1 MARHQLA
8 QRDER
13 KAQGSFCCSPR
24 AGCRRTAAADQGQG
38 SATSA
43 RRPGLADRRTQN
55 IGREE
60 ILSRQPAG
68 EDGPAH
74 LGEHHQGAMDLRAGS
89 PATER
94 RTRSRSL
101 RGSILARTASSRAHD
116 DDRLRFPPVSP
127 AQNRKAGKKES
138 TGRRLSQPC
147 PPCARPSSKS
157 SLDHCRGDVP
167 TAENGFATR
176 YSVNKSAKV
185 VLGRGLINAQPQAYR
200 CKLDECEVVGRELVV
215 ARCHTPIVL
224 DLVEE
229 PLDQVASPVKIRTKA

>member
-24 AGCRRTAAADQGQG
+24 AGCRRSAAADQGQG

-43 RRPGLADRRTQN
+43 RRPSLADRRTQN

-101 RGSILARTASSRAHD
+101 RGPILARTASSRAHD

-185 VLGRGLINAQPQAYR
+185 VLGAAAKRRPKLRFQNDSGLPQGPA
-200 CKLDECEVVGRELVV
+200 G
-215 ARCHTPIVL
+215 AFGT
-224 DLVEE
+224 
-229 PLDQVASPVKIRTKA
+229 S

>member
-101 RGSILARTASSRAHD
+101 RGPILARTASSRAHD

-127 AQNRKAGKKES
+127 P
-138 TGRRLSQPC
+138 QPTL
-147 PPCARPSSKS
+147 PAVRQAILEVIARP
-157 SLDHCRGDVP
+157 LPRRCPHCRKWIRN
-167 TAENGFATR
+167 A

-185 VLGRGLINAQPQAYR
+185 VLVWSSCL
-200 CKLDECEVVGRELVV
+200 KTKV
-215 ARCHTPIVL
+215 IV
-224 DLVEE
+224 
-229 PLDQVASPVKIRTKA
+229 

>member
-24 AGCRRTAAADQGQG
+24 AGCRRSAAADQGQG

-43 RRPGLADRRTQN
+43 RRPSLADRRTQN

-68 EDGPAH
+68 EDEPAH
-74 LGEHHQGAMDLRAGS
+74 LGERHQGAMDLRAGS

-101 RGSILARTASSRAHD
+101 RGPILARTASSRAHD

-147 PPCARPSSKS
+147 PPCARPASKS

-176 YSVNKSAKV
+176 YSMNKSAKV
-185 VLGRGLINAQPQAYR
+185 VLGGTIFRAALPSDYGRSKRTCELYTIHHYSVDVAHGLVLLFGRLGLNNR
-200 CKLDECEVVGRELVV
+200 VGIDRK
-215 ARCHTPIVL
+215 AR
-224 DLVEE
+224 
-229 PLDQVASPVKIRTKA
+229 